1 MEYRK
6 LGTSDLSVSAL
17 CLGTMT
23 WGQQNTES
31 DAHAQ
36 LDYAFA
42 NGINFFDAA
51 EMYPVPPRAET
62 FGRTEECLGSWLAK
76 NKSKRAQFVVAS
88 KATGRGNGLAHVRG
102 GAGLDA
108 ANIRAAIE
116 GSLKR
121 LQTDYIDL
129 YQTHTPDRPA
139 NRFGQLDY
147 AHDPAAPQGAPLEE
161 TLGTLA
167 MLVREGK
174 IRHFGVS
181 NETPWGVMRQLGLAQ
196 AGVGP
201 RPQAIQNP
209 YSLLNRTF
217 DVGLGEIAMR
227 EQVGLLA
234 YSPLA
239 MGVLAGKYLDG
250 ARPSQGRLT
259 LFDRFKRYSTPRAEP
274 AAAAYVAIA
283 RDAGL
288 DPAQMALAFVTGR
301 PFVTSNIFGATTM
314 AQLESNVA
322 SARVRLS
329 SDVLAAID
337 AVHAANPNPCP

>member
-6 LGTSDLSVSAL
+6 LGTTDLSVSAL

-36 LDYAFA
+36 LDYAVA

-88 KATGRGNGLAHVRG
+88 KVTGRGNSLAHVRG

-147 AHDPAAPQGAPLEE
+147 VHKSDAPQGAPLEE
-161 TLGTLA
+161 TLETLA
-167 MLVREGK
+167 ALVREGK
-174 IRHFGVS
+174 IRYFGVS
-181 NETPWGVMRQLGLAQ
+181 NETPWGVMRLLGLAQ
-196 AGVGP
+196 AGGGP
-201 RPQAIQNP
+201 RPRAIQNP
-209 YSLLNRTF
+209 YSLLNRSF
-217 DVGLGEIAMR
+217 DVGLAEIAMR

-250 ARPSQGRLT
+250 ARPPQGRLT

-274 AAAAYVAIA
+274 AAAAYVGIA
-283 RDAGL
+283 RAAGL

-301 PFVTSNIFGATTM
+301 PFVTSNIFGATSIE
-314 AQLESNVA
+314 QLKSNIA
-322 SARVRLS
+322 SAHVRLS
-329 SDVLAAID
+329 PDVLAAID
-337 AVHAANPNPCP
+337 AVHAGNPNPCP